1 MKRATDMNNSMRVTG
16 VFGLALIIFVAFASY
31 GSALA
36 QTEVMGTATDVCSR
50 AKLLIDRAATVIL
63 NQPPAEAFDAVV
75 KGVLAEI
82 CSLRRSSEATPELQ
96 SSVDNLAVTI
106 LGWAW
111 SVSTLIKFKAERNS
125 LAADIAAQEVKRK
138 VTAIQTICPAL
149 VMPNVG
155 SLP

>member
-1 MKRATDMNNSMRVTG
+1 MNGQKPSGPTID
-16 VFGLALIIFVAFASY
+16 LCP
-31 GSALA
+31 
-36 QTEVMGTATDVCSR
+36 Q
-50 AKLLIDRAATVIL
+50 AKLLIDRVATVIL

-75 KGVLAEI
+75 KDVLAEI
-82 CSLRRSSEATPELQ
+82 CSLRRSSEASPELQ
-96 SSVDNLAVTI
+96 SSVDNLVVAV

-125 LAADIAAQEVKRK
+125 VAADIAAKEVKRK

-149 VMPNVG
+149 VMPDVA

>member
-1 MKRATDMNNSMRVTG
+1 MKRATDMNNSVRVTPL
-16 VFGLALIIFVAFASY
+16 FGLALIIFVACVSS
-31 GSALA
+31 GNALEP
-36 QTEVMGTATDVCSR
+36 TETTGPTIDLCPR

-63 NQPPAEAFDAVV
+63 NQPPADAFDAVV
-75 KGVLAEI
+75 KEVLAEI
-82 CSLRRSSEATPELQ
+82 CSLRRSSEASPELQ
-96 SSVDNLAVTI
+96 SSVDNLVVEV

-125 LAADIAAQEVKRK
+125 VAADIAAREVKRK

-149 VMPNVG
+149 VMPDVA